1 MLRGS
6 QKVKIIIIF
15 KHKEINN
22 GVEPARPCSSKSSQS
37 SGEIDSS
44 PDSDKP
50 DWSGM
55 GREKPRGCEHPVVED
70 GSGPCCFRVSILAR
84 INITNTK
91 KTKTA
96 NSFLFVFCHAARLA
110 GSWFPNQRLN
120 PCLQQQNHEVLATGW
135 LKNFQKH
142 PTVYCMLSKFQI
154 LF

>member
-22 GVEPARPCSSKSSQS
+22 RIEPARPCSSKSSQS

-50 DWSGM
+50 KWSRT

-96 NSFLFVFCHAARLA
+96 NSFSFVFCHAA
-110 GSWFPNQRLN
+110 
-120 PCLQQQNHEVLATGW
+120 
-135 LKNFQKH
+135 
-142 PTVYCMLSKFQI
+142 
-154 LF
+154 